1 MSLNRGKQLT
11 WERVIPDIATKNEF
25 LMHLLLA
32 LSGLDDFTH
41 QNPCNQDSRTVL
53 FSKGSNESMSSTD
66 VDSGSL
72 HTIIEHHQQ
81 GLRGL
86 REALDG
92 ATEAN
97 VEVLATGSMLLS
109 AFAFAS
115 LRLKDFDP
123 SHADG
128 DGRPRVD
135 WLRLVRGAASIIGH
149 NWASLIRGR
158 LRKLFIFNRLD
169 GVELDF
175 PVTSPTLIHSKRLS
189 TFAEGARRAISNL
202 RTFSDDL
209 NLAITNAGH
218 RADSAHSP
226 TCAQNER
233 DFLEQMFED
242 HERVID
248 IVEDKYIRIL
258 HVIHYFSRVDS
269 DVSSDLDILADI
281 EDTAVIS
288 WPHLLPQRF
297 ISSLDSYPCFGI
309 LEGKSFTIL
318 VHLYLILAVMEN
330 TWYIG
335 TTIDREV
342 KKVNA
347 LVTTLGSPQL
357 VELMQW
363 PMEVVSS

>member
-1 MSLNRGKQLT
+1 MSLNRGKCLT

-41 QNPCNQDSRTVL
+41 QHPCNQDSQTVP
-53 FSKGSNESMSSTD
+53 SPKGSNESMSFTG
-66 VDSGSL
+66 VDSTSL
-72 HTIIEHHQQ
+72 HTVVEHHQQ

-86 REALDG
+86 RAALDG

-97 VEVLATGSMLLS
+97 LEALATGSMLLS
-109 AFAFAS
+109 AFGFAS

-135 WLRLVRGAASIIGH
+135 WLRLVRGAASIISH
-149 NWASLIRGR
+149 NWASLRTGR
-158 LRKLFIFNRLD
+158 LRKLFIFDRLD
-169 GVELDF
+169 GGELDT
-175 PVTSPTLIHSKRLS
+175 PLTSPTLIHSKRLS
-189 TFAEGARRAISNL
+189 TFKEGARRAIFNL

-218 RADSAHSP
+218 QTDSAHSP
-226 TCAQNER
+226 SCAQNER
-233 DFLEQMFED
+233 NFLEHMFED

-248 IVEDKYIRIL
+248 VVEDKYLRIL
-258 HVIHYFSRVDS
+258 HVIHFSRVDS
-269 DVSSDLDILADI
+269 DASSDLDILADI
-281 EDTAVIS
+281 EDSAVVS
-288 WPHLLPQRF
+288 WPYLLPQTF
-297 ISSLDSYPCFGI
+297 VSSLDSYPYFGI

-318 VHLYLILAVMEN
+318 VHLYLILAIMEN

-347 LVTTLGSPQL
+347 LVTTLGNPQL
-357 VELMQW
+357 IELMQW